1 MSADAAM
8 DAYCELCLD
17 LIERDEHHAGL
28 PDPAEHLRGQGLED
42 VADASL
48 HVHHR
53 VLPIGVAPEQITCPD
68 GSWGCRYVCRT
79 IRGEQHCTYVCRCP

>member
-1 MSADAAM
+1 M
-8 DAYCELCLD
+8 DAFCEHCLD
-17 LIERDEHHAGL
+17 MIERGEAL
-28 PDPAEHLRGQGLED
+28 PDPGQYLRSQGLED
-42 VADASL
+42 LATSPL

-53 VLPIGVAPEQITCPD
+53 VLALGDVPEQITCPD